1 MDCEKSPHPPPTP
14 EHLPHARKQPVTTG
28 FRRGN
33 SPTYQGNRLETRI
46 ETAIV
51 TPGPQDIDPS
61 PAVAGLGRLAPLL
74 QWAIL
79 IVASVALAGFLE
91 LIGLPAALFLGPM
104 VAAVFF
110 GVNGGTIRLPRPL
123 YLGAQALVGVMVAGS
138 IDAGIL
144 PAFLA
149 NWPLFLAV
157 VVSVILL
164 STLSGWILSKRRI
177 LPGTTA
183 IWGTSAGAASSMLL
197 MAEAFGADVR
207 LVAFMQYLRVVTIA
221 SVATLVAHVWAGGV
235 PQAVQSGW
243 FSVSDTGMFLTTLAL
258 TLFGALAGKVLR
270 IPAGTF
276 LVPFIAG
283 ALLNAS
289 GHIDIELPGWLTT
302 LSFAMI
308 GWRIGL
314 VFTRPILDHA
324 RRAFVPVFVS
334 IIVLL
339 AFCGLLALLLH
350 RFAGVDA
357 LTAYLATSPGGLET
371 VAIIAASSNV
381 DLAFVMTLQTARL
394 LLIMAFGPP
403 LARFVA
409 GKAEGAERKI

>member
-1 MDCEKSPHPPPTP
+1 MLTAGRPPTFQGQSLETQIEP
-14 EHLPHARKQPVTTG
+14 AIVTTG
-28 FRRGN
+28 SQN
-33 SPTYQGNRLETRI
+33 
-46 ETAIV
+46 
-51 TPGPQDIDPS
+51 IDPS
-61 PAVAGLGRLAPLL
+61 PAAAGLGRLARPL
-74 QWAIL
+74 QWMIL
-79 IVASVALAGFLE
+79 VAASVIIAAFLE
-91 LIGLPAALFLGPM
+91 LIRLPAALFLGPM
-104 VAAVFF
+104 AAAVIF

-138 IDAGIL
+138 IEAGIL

-164 STLSGWILSKRRI
+164 STLSGWILSKRQI

-221 SVATLVAHVWAGGV
+221 AVATAVAHFWIGGV
-235 PQAVQSGW
+235 PEAAQPGW
-243 FSVSDTGMFLTTLAL
+243 FAVSDTRMFLATLAV
-258 TLFGALAGKVLR
+258 TFVGALAGKVLR

-283 ALLNAS
+283 AIFNAS
-289 GHIDIELPGWLTT
+289 GHIAIELPGWLTT
-302 LSFAMI
+302 LSFALI

-324 RRAFVPVFVS
+324 RRAFLPVFIS

-339 AFCGLLALLLH
+339 AFCGLLAVLLH
-350 RFAGVDA
+350 QFAGVDA

-409 GKAEGAERKI
+409 VKAQNGRQKD

>member
-1 MDCEKSPHPPPTP
+1 MTS
-14 EHLPHARKQPVTTG
+14 
-28 FRRGN
+28 
-33 SPTYQGNRLETRI
+33 
-46 ETAIV
+46 
-51 TPGPQDIDPS
+51 GPQDLDPQS
-61 PAVAGLGRLAPLL
+61 ASAGLGRLLPPV

-79 IVASVALAGFLE
+79 IAASAALAGLLE
-91 LIGLPAALFLGPM
+91 LTGLPAALFLGPM
-104 VAAVFF
+104 AAAVIF

-138 IDAGIL
+138 IEAGIL

-221 SVATLVAHVWAGGV
+221 AVATAVAHVWIGNA
-235 PQAVQSGW
+235 PQAVPFSW
-243 FSVSDTGMFLTTLAL
+243 FFVADTGMFVATLAL
-258 TLFGALAGKVLR
+258 TLVGALAGKVLK

-289 GHIDIELPGWLTT
+289 GHIDIELPGWLTA

-334 IIVLL
+334 ILVLL
-339 AFCGLLALLLH
+339 AFCGLLAVLLH
-350 RFAGVDA
+350 QFAGVDA

-371 VAIIAASSNV
+371 IAIIAASSNV

-409 GKAEGAERKI
+409 GKVEDGGGKG